1 MRDRAIGAAAQARAA
16 YEAEPDL
23 VLTEIVGGVRTLA
36 ADVIR
41 AAELASGAPSPQD
54 ERPTEELLA
63 TDS

>member
-1 MRDRAIGAAAQARAA
+1 
-16 YEAEPDL
+16 

-41 AAELASGAPSPQD
+41 AAELASGSPSPHD

-63 TDS
+63 TDT